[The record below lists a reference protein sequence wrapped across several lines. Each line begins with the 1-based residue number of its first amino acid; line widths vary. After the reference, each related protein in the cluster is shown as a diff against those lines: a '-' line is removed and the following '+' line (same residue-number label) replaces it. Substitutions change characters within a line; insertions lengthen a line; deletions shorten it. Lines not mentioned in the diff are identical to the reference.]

1 MLLCAESALTVRQRL
16 TMSRDRSHTL
26 QQEIGSRES
35 PSENLG
41 DLTLFDAFANVHTP
55 PECLPPVRVRRA
67 PLPYEESGRYMREA
81 FRAAISA
88 LGLEK
93 VVPPERL
100 TFSGAV
106 PSPDVLRQYE
116 KVLPNATAR
125 IFSIAERELELCAN
139 RQASAFEDE
148 RRKINSALWTGLAL
162 LAAAGVAVWHGN
174 AYIALSLGLAG
185 PVFAL
190 FRCVLRHQQ
199 EHPRSKRSR

>member
-1 MLLCAESALTVRQRL
+1 
-16 TMSRDRSHTL
+16 MSRDRSHTL

-35 PSENLG
+35 PGENPG
-41 DLTLFDAFANVHTP
+41 GLTFFDAFADVHTP
-55 PECLPPVRVRRA
+55 PECLPPVRIRHA
-67 PLPYEESGRYMREA
+67 PPPCEESGRYMREA
-81 FRAAISA
+81 FRAAINA

-125 IFSIAERELELCAN
+125 IFSIAERELELRAN
-139 RQASAFEDE
+139 GQAAAFKDE
-148 RRKINSALWTGLAL
+148 RGKINAALWTGLAL

-190 FRCVLRHQQ
+190 LRFLM
-199 EHPRSKRSR
+199 RRR